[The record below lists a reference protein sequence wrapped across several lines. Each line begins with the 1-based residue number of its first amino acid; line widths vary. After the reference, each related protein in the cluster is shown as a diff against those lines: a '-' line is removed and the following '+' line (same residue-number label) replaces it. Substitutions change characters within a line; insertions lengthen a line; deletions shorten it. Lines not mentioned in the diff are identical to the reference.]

1 MERAGDRWGEMEG
14 HCSTGQSP
22 QWAVVS
28 MEEVSSTFV
37 LYFYTQQMD
46 ANK

>member
-1 MERAGDRWGEMEG
+1 MEG

-28 MEEVSSTFV
+28 MEEEEEEKEEEEE
-37 LYFYTQQMD
+37 
-46 ANK
+46 AGC